1 MRKTLSMLLLA
12 ALVAAYHLGRHE
24 RGPACDMGPGYYH
37 KGADGMAG
45 MPGKMGGMH
54 GFNLNPEQ
62 RKTMHKAYQEAA
74 QEKREITQRYL
85 DKLSEADKE
94 AMQKELQ
101 ASRDKA
107 DKTFRDQLTPEQLK
121 AFDERKAEQEKRR
134 AEWEEFRKWKAE
146 KEGKPQ

>member
-12 ALVAAYHLGRHE
+12 AALPAAAIAAEHGE

-62 RKTMHKAYQEAA
+62 RKTMHKAYQEA
-74 QEKREITQRYL
+74 
-85 DKLSEADKE
+85 
-94 AMQKELQ
+94 MQKELQ

-107 DKTFRDQLTPEQLK
+107 DKAFRDQLTPEQLK